1 MESNVDT
8 MWSLILSFVV
18 VLSHSLQS
26 RANDILNSPSGSSP
40 LSSAP
45 SWSSLQSQNFLGV
58 SRSTGE
64 FVVALHL
71 QDVSAIKRVVGDE
84 NGAQMIILQATDGTH
99 LVHNI
104 YDPMFNLRECKT
116 TKNQADIDEFRRSFH
131 TKYSSGF
138 LSDDIIYKPR
148 PSQRSKSLSFTS
160 ANLEYVHN
168 ATESVEVFLLPR
180 TSSKGVKVHPAIRTM
195 IDVMEARKVCRDMEK
210 DLKAHLM
217 MTSGQSRDGS
227 RVLNDSEIDVDE
239 ADVEMD
245 PEEKERSGRERRSI
259 FIVPGTLWCG
269 SGSIAK

>member
-18 VLSHSLQS
+18 VLSQSLPS
-26 RANDILNSPSGSSP
+26 HANDILNSPSGSSP

-64 FVVALHL
+64 LVIALHL
-71 QDVSAIKRVVGDE
+71 QDVSATKRVVGDE

-104 YDPMFNLRECKT
+104 YDPMYNLRECKT
-116 TKNQADIDEFRRSFH
+116 TKNQADIDDFRRSFQ
-131 TKYSSGF
+131 TKYSTGF
-138 LSDDIIYKPR
+138 LSDDIIYQPR

-160 ANLEYVHN
+160 INLEYVHN
-168 ATESVEVFLLPR
+168 ATESVEVFVLTR
-180 TSSKGVKVHPAIRTM
+180 TSSKGVKVHPAIRMM
-195 IDVMEARKVCRDMEK
+195 IDVMEARRVCRDMEK

-217 MTSGQSRDGS
+217 MTDQSRDGS
-227 RVLNDSEIDVDE
+227 RVLDDGEIDVDE
-239 ADVEMD
+239 ADEELD
-245 PEEKERSGRERRSI
+245 PEEEERSGRERRSI